1 MELHLASMENVTC
14 WAFRKLFHAT
24 DSYTGVLSLNYIL
37 RKREWKEVDL
47 FPIPGQ
53 RQWIQI
59 ATSKESECQK
69 FVERLLRE
77 QKENPEKY
85 NVYGI
90 QLNCSCPS
98 SYLTNIGQG
107 PALIKRA
114 QKVASLLRVLLKQ
127 DKFKVSVKTR
137 LGLAEEEVKQGKI
150 FQLFSELETLRN
162 QQVSGAPKTREFSS
176 EIKHNNFSHA
186 VVHFKHAREPSYT
199 PYDYSM
205 LKRISEYNVPIIL
218 NGGINNSKD
227 FLRVTRDANKKNIL
241 GFMMGREAL
250 RNPDCFNDVRNELIS
265 EHPKNA
271 SAFFWPSNILNKTNF
286 PSRTLEEVRKE
297 FEDNCKL
304 HLPKEGYV
312 RTIQKYCSWA
322 KELKIEFPKPQ

>member
-37 RKREWKEVDL
+37 RKKDWKEVDM

-69 FVERLLRE
+69 LVERIIRE

-98 SYLTNIGQG
+98 PCLTNIGQG

-114 QKVASLLRVLLKQ
+114 SKVASLLKTLLNQ
-127 DKFKVSVKTR
+127 DKFKVSLKTR
-137 LGLAEEEVKQGKI
+137 LGFAEEDVRQGK
-150 FQLFSELETLRN
+150 LFHLL
-162 QQVSGAPKTREFSS
+162 S
-176 EIKHNNFSHA
+176 EIETIAKENKNFSHV

-199 PYDYSM
+199 PYDYSL
-205 LKRISEYNVPIIL
+205 LKRISEFNIPIII
-218 NGGINNSKD
+218 NGGISSYSH
-227 FLRVTRDANKKNIL
+227 FLRIIEGANKKNII

-250 RNPDCFNDVRNELIS
+250 KNPDCFNES
-265 EHPKNA
+265 
-271 SAFFWPSNILNKTNF
+271 SNILSKTNF
-286 PSRTLEEVRKE
+286 PPRKQEEIKKE

-304 HLPKEGYV
+304 HLPKEIYA
-312 RTIQKYCSWA
+312 RTTMRYCPWA
-322 KELKIEFPKPQ
+322 KELKIEFPKVE

>member
-1 MELHLASMENVTC
+1 MELHLASMENITC
-14 WAFRKLFHAT
+14 WAFRKLFKAT
-24 DSYTGVLSLNYIL
+24 DTYTGVLSLNYLL
-37 RKREWKEVDL
+37 RKRSWKEVDL
-47 FPIPGQ
+47 FPSQP

-59 ATSKESECQK
+59 ATAKESECQK
-69 FVERLLRE
+69 FVERLLRD

-98 SYLTNIGQG
+98 PYLTNIGQG

-150 FQLFSELETLRN
+150 FQLFSELE
-162 QQVSGAPKTREFSS
+162 K
-176 EIKHNNFSHA
+176 IKDKNFSHA

-205 LKRISEYNVPIIL
+205 LKRISEYKVPIII

-227 FLRVTRDANKKNIL
+227 FLRITRDANKKNIS
-241 GFMMGREAL
+241 GFMMAREAL
-250 RNPDCFNDVRNELIS
+250 RNPDCFNE
-265 EHPKNA
+265 
-271 SAFFWPSNILNKTNF
+271 PSNILNKTNF
-286 PSRTLEEVRKE
+286 PSRTSEQVKKE
-297 FEDNCKL
+297 FEDNCKV
-304 HLPKEGYV
+304 HLPKEIYV
-312 RTIQKYCSWA
+312 KMIMKYCQWA
-322 KELKIEFPKPQ
+322 KDLKIEFPAEVNRN

>member
-1 MELHLASMENVTC
+1 MELHLASMENITC
-14 WAFRKLFHAT
+14 WAFRKLFKAT
-24 DSYTGVLSLNYIL
+24 DSYTGVLSLNYLL
-37 RKREWKEVDL
+37 RKRAWKEVDMY
-47 FPIPGQ
+47 PIYGQ

-59 ATSKESECQK
+59 ATSSEAECQK

-98 SYLTNIGQG
+98 PYLTNIGQG
-107 PALIKRA
+107 PVLIKRA
-114 QKVASLLRVLLKQ
+114 QKVVSMLRVLLKQ

-137 LGLAEEEVKQGKI
+137 LGLAEDEVRQGKI
-150 FQLFSELETLRN
+150 FHLFSELE
-162 QQVSGAPKTREFSS
+162 K
-176 EIKHNNFSHA
+176 INNKNFVHA

-205 LKRISEYNVPIIL
+205 LKRLSSYKIPIVI
-218 NGGINNSKD
+218 NGGINNSND

-250 RNPDCFNDVRNELIS
+250 KNPDCFNE
-265 EHPKNA
+265 PGK
-271 SAFFWPSNILNKTNF
+271 ILNKTNF
-286 PSRTLEEVRKE
+286 ASRTSEQVKKE

-304 HLPKEGYV
+304 HLPKEIYV
-312 RTIQKYCSWA
+312 ATIMKYCEWA
-322 KELKIEFPKPQ
+322 RDLRIEFPKLQ

>member
-1 MELHLASMENVTC
+1 MELHLASMENITC
-14 WAFRKLFHAT
+14 WAFRKLFQAT
-24 DSYTGVLSLNYIL
+24 DSYTGVLSLNHIL
-37 RKREWKEVDL
+37 RKRTWKEVDL
-47 FPIPGQ
+47 FPISGQ

-59 ATSKESECQK
+59 ATSKEAECQK
-69 FVERLLRE
+69 FIERLLRE

-85 NVYGI
+85 NVYGV

-98 SYLTNIGQG
+98 FYLTNIGQG

-150 FQLFSELETLRN
+150 FQLFSALERIN
-162 QQVSGAPKTREFSS
+162 DK
-176 EIKHNNFSHA
+176 NFAGA

-205 LKRISEYNVPIIL
+205 LKRISEYKIPIII
-218 NGGINNSKD
+218 NGGINSYAD
-227 FLRVTRDANKKNIL
+227 FIRIIEKEGANKKNIL

-250 RNPDCFNDVRNELIS
+250 RNPDCFGS
-265 EHPKNA
+265 SK
-271 SAFFWPSNILNKTNF
+271 
-286 PSRTLEEVRKE
+286 RTPEQVKKE

-304 HLPKEGYV
+304 HLPGEIYIK
-312 RTIQKYCSWA
+312 TIQKYCPWA
-322 KELKIEFPKPQ
+322 KDVKVEFPEKI

>member
-1 MELHLASMENVTC
+1 MENITC
-14 WAFRKLFHAT
+14 WAFRKLFNGAT

-37 RKREWKEVDL
+37 RKKSWKEVDL
-47 FPIPGQ
+47 YMIPGQ

-59 ATSKESECQK
+59 ATSKEAECQK

-98 SYLTNIGQG
+98 PYLTNIGQG

-114 QKVASLLRVLLKQ
+114 QKVASLLKILLNQ

-150 FQLFSELETLRN
+150 FQLFSELE
-162 QQVSGAPKTREFSS
+162 K
-176 EIKHNNFSHA
+176 IKHHKNFSHVA
-186 VVHFKHAREPSYT
+186 VHFKHAREPSYT
-199 PYDYSM
+199 PYDYSS
-205 LKRISEYNVPIIL
+205 LKRLSGYNLPIVI
-218 NGGINNSKD
+218 NGGINNYNG
-227 FLRVTRDANKKNIL
+227 FMTVIRDANKKNIA

-250 RNPDCFNDVRNELIS
+250 RNPDCFIE
-265 EHPKNA
+265 
-271 SAFFWPSNILNKTNF
+271 PSNIMNKTSFNKRAF
-286 PSRTLEEVRKE
+286 EEVRKE
-297 FEDNCKL
+297 FEDNCKI
-304 HLPKEGYV
+304 HLPREIYA
-312 RTIQKYCSWA
+312 RTIMKYCPWA
-322 KELKIEFPKPQ
+322 KDLQIEFPKI

>member
-1 MELHLASMENVTC
+1 MELHLASMENITC
-14 WAFRKLFHAT
+14 WAFRKLFNAT
-24 DSYTGVLSLNYIL
+24 DTYTGVLSLNYLL
-37 RKREWKEVDL
+37 RKRNWKEVDL
-47 FPIPGQ
+47 FPAPS

-59 ATSKESECQK
+59 ATAKESECQK

-85 NVYGI
+85 NVYGV

-98 SYLTNIGQG
+98 PYLTNIGQG
-107 PALIKRA
+107 PTLIKRA

-150 FQLFSELETLRN
+150 FQLFSALERIN
-162 QQVSGAPKTREFSS
+162 DK
-176 EIKHNNFSHA
+176 NFAGA

-205 LKRISEYNVPIIL
+205 LKRISEYKIPIII
-218 NGGINNSKD
+218 NGGINNSGD
-227 FLRVTRDANKKNIL
+227 FLKVTANANKKNIL

-250 RNPDCFNDVRNELIS
+250 RNPDCFGGKRTS
-265 EHPKNA
+265 EQVK
-271 SAFFWPSNILNKTNF
+271 
-286 PSRTLEEVRKE
+286 KE

-304 HLPKEGYV
+304 HLPREIYIK
-312 RTIQKYCSWA
+312 TIQKYCPWA
-322 KELKIEFPKPQ
+322 KDLKIEFPKEHVEPAPSYPER